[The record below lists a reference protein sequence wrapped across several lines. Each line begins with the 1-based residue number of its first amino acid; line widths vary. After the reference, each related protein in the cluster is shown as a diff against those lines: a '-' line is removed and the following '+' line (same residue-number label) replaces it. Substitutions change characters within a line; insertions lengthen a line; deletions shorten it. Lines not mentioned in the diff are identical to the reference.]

1 MKKLVVFPSDPMEAY
16 IKLGQTYEYFDN
28 YFNPGSYF
36 DEVYSLSP
44 WGEKEKEK
52 IGNVIYIKTSP
63 INFSEIISKIQPDV
77 VRAYGGY
84 HCSDWATMNK
94 ISGIPVVVSVHDTNP
109 ALIFDS
115 IKYAD
120 YIICMAE
127 CVKRAVLEKVSFD
140 SRKIW
145 VMPNRIDTKLFSRTE
160 NKEAFKQLNDRFGTG
175 RHILHVGR
183 KSKQK
188 NIDTLIK
195 ALRYLDN
202 DVSVIFVG
210 RGDCREYIDLAKEV
224 GVWDRCHFVEAVK
237 NIELPVWYS
246 WCDCF
251 CTPSRWE
258 GFGFVF
264 IEAASCEAPIITSN
278 IAPMNE
284 YLINGKNAV
293 LVDDY
298 ENPKRIAGAIIKVF
312 EGGENI
318 SNIKSAARS
327 VGLQFSKEAVDKQ
340 EINIYEEIINKGSN
354 SEHMQLW
361 SRIRL
366 RRKYM
371 KIYGK

>member
-1 MKKLVVFPSDPMEAY
+1 MKKLVVFPSDPMETY
-16 IKLGQTYEYFDN
+16 IKLGQTYDYFDN
-28 YFNPGSYF
+28 YFNPGGYF

-44 WGEKEKEK
+44 WGEKEKER
-52 IGNVIYIKTSP
+52 IGNVIYIKASP
-63 INFSEIISKIQPDV
+63 ANFRKIILKIQPDV

-84 HCSDWATMNK
+84 HCSDWAAMNK
-94 ISGIPVVVSVHDTNP
+94 ISGIPTVVSVHDTNP
-109 ALIFDS
+109 SLIFDS

-120 YIICMAE
+120 YVICMAE
-127 CVKRAVLEKVSFD
+127 CVKMAVLEKVSFD
-140 SRKIW
+140 NRKIW
-145 VMPNRIDTKLFSRTE
+145 VMPNRIDTKLFSR
-160 NKEAFKQLNDRFGTG
+160 KEDKEGFKELNDRFGAG

-183 KSKQK
+183 KSRQK

-195 ALRYLDN
+195 ALEYLDN
-202 DVSVIFVG
+202 DISIIFVG
-210 RGDCREYIDLAKEV
+210 RGDSREYIDLAKEV
-224 GVWDRCHFVEAVK
+224 NVLDRCYFVEAVK
-237 NIELPVWYS
+237 NEELPTWYS

-284 YLINGKNAV
+284 YLTNEKNAI

-298 ENPKRIAGAIIKVF
+298 ENPKEIARAIVKVL

-318 SNIKSAARS
+318 SNIKRAARD
-327 VGLQFSKEAVDKQ
+327 VGLQFSKEIVDKQ
-340 EINIYEEIINKGSN
+340 EMDIYKEIINRGSDSRN
-354 SEHMQLW
+354 IPLW
-361 SRIRL
+361 KL
-366 RRKYM
+366 TKLKRKYI